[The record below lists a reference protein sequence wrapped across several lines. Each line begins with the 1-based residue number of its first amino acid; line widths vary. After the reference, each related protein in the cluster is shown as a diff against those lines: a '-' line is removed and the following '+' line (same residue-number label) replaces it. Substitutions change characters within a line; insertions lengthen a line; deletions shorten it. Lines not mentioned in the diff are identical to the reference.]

1 MTPAI
6 VYLSAGSNLGDRKAH
21 LIGGIES
28 LRSAGIKIRKISSAY
43 ETEPWGVQEQPWF
56 LNIVVEAETIL
67 NPGQLLARL
76 QEIEAFHGRVRTF
89 PGAPRTL
96 DLDILLF
103 GALVLN
109 EPSLQIPHPRMTQRR
124 FVLKPLAEIAP
135 DVLHPVLQ
143 ESVLSL
149 LVACTDSSSVKLHS
163 GLQD

>member
-28 LRSAGIKIRKISSAY
+28 LRSAGIKIRRISSAY
-43 ETEPWGVQEQPWF
+43 ETEPWGVPEQPWF
-56 LNIVVEAETIL
+56 LNIVAEAETIL
-67 NPGQLLARL
+67 SPGQLLARL
-76 QEIEAFHGRVRTF
+76 QETEASHGRVRTF

-103 GALVLN
+103 GALVLD
-109 EPSLQIPHPRMTQRR
+109 ERSLQIPHPRMTQRR
-124 FVLKPLAEIAP
+124 FVLRPFAEIAP

-143 ESVLSL
+143 KSILSL
-149 LVACTDSSSVKLHS
+149 LVACTDSSNVKLHS
-163 GLQD
+163 DLQN

>member
-21 LIGGIES
+21 LTGGIES
-28 LRSAGIKIRKISSAY
+28 LRGAGIKIRKISSAY
-43 ETEPWGVQEQPWF
+43 ESEPWGVQEQPWC
-56 LNIVVEAETIL
+56 LNIVVEVETNL

-76 QEIEAFHGRVRTF
+76 QEIEVFHGRIRTF

-103 GALVLN
+103 GALVLD

-124 FVLKPLAEIAP
+124 FVLRPFAEIAP
-135 DVLHPVLQ
+135 DVVHPLLQ
-143 ESVLSL
+143 ETIHSL
-149 LVACTDSSSVKLHS
+149 LVACPDSSSVKLHS
-163 GLQD
+163 GMQE

>member
-6 VYLSAGSNLGDRKAH
+6 VYLSAGSNLGNRKAH

-28 LRSAGIKIRKISSAY
+28 LRGAGIKIIKISSAY
-43 ETEPWGVQEQPWF
+43 ETEPWGVQDQPSF

-67 NPGQLLARL
+67 SPGQLLARL

-103 GALVLN
+103 GALVLD

-124 FVLKPLAEIAP
+124 FVLKPFAEIAP
-135 DVLHPVLQ
+135 DALHPLLR
-143 ESVLSL
+143 ETIHSL

-163 GLQD
+163 GMQE